1 MTLLATSEPSPTHP
15 IGLDWEQRS
24 RALRVLVVDEFDLI
38 QTGLRALLT
47 EAPWV
52 ESCLVAGSADAAL
65 QVARRHQPQ
74 LVLVSTSLGGQ
85 SGPALCRTLT
95 QRMPLVKVVLMTG
108 EGRVPV
114 GLALSLGAVAAVSKQ
129 MSRQAI
135 VAAIRDVSEGAR
147 VFPREPAI
155 GECQLSKRETDVLLH
170 IATGLSNK
178 EVAAVLNLSRHTVKQ
193 HTSAVYKKL
202 GVRNRAEAASRAQGL
217 GLMAAAG

>member
-1 MTLLATSEPSPTHP
+1 MTLLAASESTATHP
-15 IGLDWEQRS
+15 IELDRKQCS
-24 RALRVLVVDEFDLI
+24 RALRVLVVDEFDVI

-52 ESCLVAGSADAAL
+52 ASCLVAGSADAAL
-65 QVARRHQPQ
+65 AVARRHQPQ
-74 LVLVSTSLGGQ
+74 VVLVSTSLGGR
-85 SGPALCRTLT
+85 SGPDLCRTLT
-95 QRMPLVKVVLMTG
+95 RQLPLVRVVLMSG

-135 VAAIRDVSEGAR
+135 VTAIRNVSEGAR
-147 VFPREPAI
+147 VFPREPTI
-155 GECQLSKRETDVLLH
+155 GECQLSKRETDVLQH